1 MFQSLLIYNFA
12 VYIYPERVVGYDE
25 RWAEDVGWCVAVTPL
40 LLGVAL
46 GALHALLKG
55 QGNLVEVT
63 AALGWKYKIWDK
75 VEVTSALGLK

>member
-12 VYIYPERVVGYDE
+12 VYIYPERVVGYDV
-25 RWAEDVGWCVAVTPL
+25 RWAEVVGWCVAVTPL

-63 AALGWKYKIWDK
+63 CTLGWK
-75 VEVTSALGLK
+75 